1 MFHASALL
9 SPYFSQITFF
19 IEEDQITKNKKIVI
33 HEEDFDR
40 KIKLFIHFQNYT
52 LSFILIFFRL
62 IKVYHLVEFFVPH
75 IFGLYSMALREM
87 CILLLQETTAL
98 YFMTWLFVVNQ
109 C

>member
-40 KIKLFIHFQNYT
+40 KNKIVHSLPKFFLVIYT
-52 LSFILIFFRL
+52 NMILID
-62 IKVYHLVEFFVPH
+62 
-75 IFGLYSMALREM
+75 
-87 CILLLQETTAL
+87 
-98 YFMTWLFVVNQ
+98 
-109 C
+109 

>member
-33 HEEDFDR
+33 HEEDSDR
-40 KIKLFIHFQNYT
+40 KNKMSIHCQNYT

-62 IKVYHLVEFFVPH
+62 IKVYHLVVPH

-87 CILLLQETTAL
+87 LILLLQETTAL
-98 YFMTWLFVVNQ
+98 YFMTRLFVVNQ
-109 C
+109 R